1 MRKMFL
7 ALAATAALAG
17 CTTAEKDAGVGGL
30 VGAGAGA
37 LITGDAGGAIVGGV
51 VGAASGVLI
60 GSATRKGDCVYRDR
74 RGRRY
79 VSNCPAGYR

>member
-1 MRKMFL
+1 MRNILF
-7 ALAATAALAG
+7 ALGMTAALAG
-17 CTTAEKDAGVGGL
+17 CTTAESDALVGGA

-60 GSATRKGDCVYRDR
+60 GKATRRGYCVYRNS
-74 RGRRY
+74 RGQLYEARCR
-79 VSNCPAGYR
+79 